1 MSFANVLATEFLKL
15 RRTRIPWVLTLVY
28 CLAPLMMGLMM
39 LVLKNPELGR
49 RLGLVATKAQLAVG
63 AADWPTYLQLTGFLF
78 AGGIVVM
85 GIVQAFVFG
94 REYAEGTAK
103 NLLTLPVGRAAIVAA
118 KLVVSAAWFL
128 GMAALLCAEAVAVG
142 LWLDL
147 PGFGPALLAEGLGRC
162 TLLAG
167 EVHAAGGA
175 GAAPRH
181 GPRLDRGGRQ
191 GLPGAPGLL
200 NPPAPGRRPVRP
212 HRLGPLGPLV
222 DPAAVRRRGG
232 ARSAGSR
239 CRLLAGAVLR
249 LRRRFPRRLAAAG
262 SHGQHAV
269 AWPLWRPRQSAAR
282 SLLSGSGLAQGVCGG
297 SLAPKSG

>member
-1 MSFANVLATEFLKL
+1 MSFANVLVTEFLKL

-49 RLGLVATKAQLAVG
+49 RLGLVAAKAQLTVG

-147 PGFGPALLAEGLGRC
+147 PGFGPALLAEGLRRYA
-162 TLLAG
+162 LLAG
-167 EVHAAGGA
+167 QVLLLGTVPAWIAVAARGYLAPLGFSILLLLIGDLFAHTGWGPWVPWSIPLLYA
-175 GAAPRH
+175 GM
-181 GPRLDRGGRQ
+181 GD
-191 GLPGAPGLL
+191 PGAP
-200 NPPAPGRRPVRP
+200 APG
-212 HRLGPLGPLV
+212 
-222 DPAAVRRRGG
+222 
-232 ARSAGSR
+232 AGS
-239 CRLLAGAVLR
+239 LLVLFCVCAAG
-249 LRRRFPRRLAAAG
+249 FLAAWL
-262 SHGQHAV
+262 Q
-269 AWPLWRPRQSAAR
+269 LDRTDNTQ
-282 SLLSGSGLAQGVCGG
+282 
-297 SLAPKSG
+297 